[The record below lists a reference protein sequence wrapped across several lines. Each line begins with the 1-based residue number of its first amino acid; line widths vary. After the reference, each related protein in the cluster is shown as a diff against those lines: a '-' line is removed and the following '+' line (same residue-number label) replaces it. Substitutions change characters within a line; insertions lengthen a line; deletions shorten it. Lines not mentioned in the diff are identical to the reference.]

1 MNRSKKTPNIVKAI
15 ILCFVLFLVGGKIL
29 GAIYPASDPNSEEC
43 PRILIYALLFFP
55 PFIAVKCFPLQIK
68 NSFWRITYK
77 ICKAVL
83 IWICSIGALV
93 EIESAIFKEDTPY
106 IADLIVVFIPVLL
119 IYLFEKR
126 SIDSFFSNAL
136 HPKRRNPSILPAP
149 PMQSPPP
156 PPSPPRPKPQ
166 PRRYTLARIDAMDG
180 HAFEHFTAD
189 LLRKLGYQKV
199 QVTRGSGDQGV
210 DVLAEKEGVKYAF
223 QCKCYS
229 SDLGNKPVQ
238 EVHAGKYIYQCHVGV
253 VITNRYFTQGA
264 KDAAKA
270 TGILLWD
277 RDKLRSLIE
286 AAS

>member
-15 ILCFVLFLVGGKIL
+15 ILCFVLILVGCTIL
-29 GAIYPASDPNSEEC
+29 GAIYPASDPNSKEC
-43 PRILIYALLFFP
+43 PVAFIFLLLLYSPIISTKIFPLKIENRAAAILCKVCKVFWVLFCITGIVADYLIYMSSGSTQIALW
-55 PFIAVKCFPLQIK
+55 IIIIS
-68 NSFWRITYK
+68 SF
-77 ICKAVL
+77 
-83 IWICSIGALV
+83 
-93 EIESAIFKEDTPY
+93 
-106 IADLIVVFIPVLL
+106 
-119 IYLFEKR
+119 IYLVQLAKR
-126 SIDSFFSNAL
+126 QKNGNHSTRSN
-136 HPKRRNPSILPAP
+136 RNSGILPAP

-156 PPSPPRPKPQ
+156 PPAPPRPKPN
-166 PRRYTLARIDAMDG
+166 PPRYTLARIDAMDG

-286 AAS
+286 AVS